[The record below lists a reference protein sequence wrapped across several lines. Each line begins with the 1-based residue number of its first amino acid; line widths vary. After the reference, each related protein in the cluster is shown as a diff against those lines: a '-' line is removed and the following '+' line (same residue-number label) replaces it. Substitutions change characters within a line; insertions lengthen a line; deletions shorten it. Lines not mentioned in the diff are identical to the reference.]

1 MKSGLYFIALVPN
14 REIREQVKKLKE
26 AFRTDY
32 GAGHA
37 LKSPAHITLQM
48 PFKRVPALEND
59 LCESLEQFAGNQKG
73 FSVGLKGFGCFEPRV
88 IYLKVTGHEPIQKLQ
103 QDLKAMLAEKTGFTP
118 DELTTKIHPHM
129 TLATRDLSEEAFY
142 KAWPAYEHRKFEAT
156 FPVSGIFLLKHNGK
170 SWDIFRE
177 FSFKPS

>member
-48 PFKRVPALEND
+48 PFKRNEDREKL
-59 LCESLEQFAGNQKG
+59 LIESLAEFASYQRG
-73 FSVGLKGFGCFEPRV
+73 FTIDLDGFGCFEPRV
-88 IYLKVTGHEPIQKLQ
+88 IYLKVTGDKPIQKLHR
-103 QDLKAMLAEKTGFTP
+103 DLKAMLVENVGFTP
-118 DELTTKIHPHM
+118 DELATKIHPHV
-129 TLATRDLSEEAFY
+129 TLATRDLSETTFY
-142 KAWPAYEHRKFEAT
+142 TAWPAYENRKFEAT
-156 FPVSGIFLLKHNGK
+156 FPVSSIFLLKHNGK

-177 FSFKPS
+177 FPFKPS